1 MNYKTLSI
9 VNDGF
14 VLETFINK
22 KSEIAISIR
31 YEDSSIEVGGNI
43 ISLDF
48 DDAVALRDEL
58 TLLLDELNGS
68 DE

>member
-1 MNYKTLSI
+1 MNYKTLNI

-43 ISLDF
+43 ISLDV

-58 TLLLDELNGS
+58 NILLEELNGS

>member
-1 MNYKTLSI
+1 MNYKTLNI

-58 TLLLDELNGS
+58 NILLEELNGS